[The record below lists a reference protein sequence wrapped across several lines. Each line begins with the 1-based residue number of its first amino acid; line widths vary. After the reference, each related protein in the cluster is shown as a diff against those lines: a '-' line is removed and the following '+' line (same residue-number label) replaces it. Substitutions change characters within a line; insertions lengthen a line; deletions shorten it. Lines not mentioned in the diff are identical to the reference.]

1 MKRHPWPIT
10 SGPKAIHWNGPNKYS
25 NGRKLAND
33 NVNSVKKKTRG
44 FVNTIAGRA
53 IVDFEKTQK
62 QATATRLK
70 TSSIDMNQAG
80 PLNQDQP
87 IQ

>member
-1 MKRHPWPIT
+1 MKRHPWPIN

-25 NGRKLAND
+25 NGIKPAND
-33 NVNSVKKKTRG
+33 NVNRVKKKTRG

-62 QATATRLK
+62 QKTASRLK
-70 TSSIDMNQAG
+70 TSSIDMNQDG

-87 IQ
+87 AQ